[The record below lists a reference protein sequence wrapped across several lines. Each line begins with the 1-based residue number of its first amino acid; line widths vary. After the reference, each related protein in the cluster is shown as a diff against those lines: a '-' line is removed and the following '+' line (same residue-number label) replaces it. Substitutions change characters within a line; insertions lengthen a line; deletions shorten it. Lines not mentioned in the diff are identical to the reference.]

1 MSVAEV
7 VDAISDAS
15 IASPN
20 ASSASPAPWARLA
33 SRYSASASPTRSP
46 SARATT
52 RAWSANW
59 RDAPGSLSR
68 HAAASSSS
76 CRTRTDVDFSSA
88 ELACESADTNSQAT
102 WGRHLPCVARLRILG
117 RCMSR
122 IGRRSRQ
129 LESAAVTAFLPVA
142 ALVPFWLVALVI
154 IWLPLRLVW
163 DIPFWVLPATWLA
176 LGSAVVRPPRAGR
189 GADAAARCTAARS
202 PRARHHRSG
211 VDLAGGPQRP
221 AAGRFRRADPAVERA
236 QRVRLR
242 RPPRRRDVVR
252 RRAPDAARARRRAR
266 PRAEPPPRHA
276 HRGADARPLVVA
288 PDRAVRALRLLPAE
302 RRPRRDRQLRRP
314 LVRPDRARTRWSERC

>member
-88 ELACESADTNSQAT
+88 ELACESADTD
-102 WGRHLPCVARLRILG
+102 
-117 RCMSR
+117 
-122 IGRRSRQ
+122 RSR
-129 LESAAVTAFLPVA
+129 LPAGSPAPVCGAAPYPGPLHVSDRVVGVA
-142 ALVPFWLVALVI
+142 SWRARPSPRSCRSPPWCRSGWSTMVI
-154 IWLPLRLVW
+154 LWLPLRLVW
-163 DIPFWVLPATWLA
+163 DIPFWVLPVDLA
-176 LGSAVVRPPRAGR
+176 GARHAVVRPPGAGR
-189 GADAAARCTAARS
+189 GADAAARCHGDPTPASSTSSGRCG
-202 PRARHHRSG
+202 PRW
-211 VDLAGGPQRP
+211 RP
-221 AAGRFRRADPAVERA
+221 ATTSSRTTSSCGSCRRTSSTRSRA
-236 QRVRLR
+236 AATSSSSR
-242 RPPRRRDVVR
+242 RSRSM
-252 RRAPDAARARRRAR
+252 A
-266 PRAEPPPRHA
+266 
-276 HRGADARPLVVA
+276 
-288 PDRAVRALRLLPAE
+288 
-302 RRPRRDRQLRRP
+302 
-314 LVRPDRARTRWSERC
+314 